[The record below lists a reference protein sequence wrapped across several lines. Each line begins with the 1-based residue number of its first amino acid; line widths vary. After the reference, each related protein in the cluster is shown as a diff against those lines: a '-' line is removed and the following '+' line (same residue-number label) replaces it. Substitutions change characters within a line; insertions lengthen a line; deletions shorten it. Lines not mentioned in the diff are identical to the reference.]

1 MTTKAQI
8 VVSAVDKASATML
21 RIRAEM
27 RAMTQPMRDVKA
39 SFGRFTE
46 ASGLKQVGRDMQKIA
61 RTARSVASG
70 VTSIVAPMGA
80 LIGVGT
86 VAGLG
91 ELTRRWAS
99 LGWNVSRTAQ
109 TIGVAPTQLMALQGA
124 AKLAGLSADDMTS
137 SLGALGTTLQDAEYG
152 RNQQAMYALNQLGVS
167 IHRTASGA
175 VDTTRALS
183 DLSAVIQRYNGQPQ
197 VQQRIADQFGLGS
210 LLPLLR
216 QGPAAIRRFEAEAR
230 RLGYTLNDGALRRS
244 EQLGQSFAKLELSLD
259 GLRNSIADSLYP
271 VMQPMLNS
279 FVQWISANRVLI
291 GQKVSDWVGA
301 VVRWVKSVNWMQVW
315 SDIRQTAEQILAIVR
330 GINSAV
336 QSIGGWKTTLELAF
350 GAWAIGKL
358 SMFTLAVLRVA
369 SAFGK
374 VRAAATAAS
383 VAAGASEAGAAASG
397 GLLAAAGAGAVGAG
411 LMLYSPPVGA
421 GEQSALN
428 ARLNSLPA
436 RQQRALWRLQQ
447 MGLSPI
453 EAAGLVANFTAE
465 SGLNASSVG
474 DKGSAYGIGQWHP
487 DRQAQFK
494 KLFGI
499 PIQKSDLDQQLAFA
513 RWELGNTE
521 SGAQARAARARTA
534 GEAGSIYSRY
544 YERPKNADLEAN
556 TRAVLAEDI
565 YNQNRMMFTHAPA
578 QKEQVE
584 VSMKNMPP
592 GTRVEARDDKGN
604 SVPAPA
610 QKVQV
615 EVSMKNMPPGT
626 RVEAR
631 DDKGNSVPARVAYN
645 MVGLQ
650 W

>member
-27 RAMTQPMRDVKA
+27 RAMTQPMRDIKA

-91 ELTRRWAS
+91 ELMRRWAS
-99 LGWNVSRTAQ
+99 LGWSVSRTAQ

-137 SLGALGTTLQDAEYG
+137 SLGALGTTLQDAVYG
-152 RNQQAMYALNQLGVS
+152 RNQQAMYALNQLGIT

-197 VQQRIADQFGLGS
+197 VQQRIADQFGIGS

-230 RLGYTLNDGALRRS
+230 RLGYTLGGDALNRS
-244 EQLGQSFAKLELSLD
+244 EALGQSFVRLELSLD

-279 FVQWISANRVLI
+279 FVQWISANRVLV
-291 GQKVSDWVGA
+291 GQKVSEWVGA
-301 VVRWVKSVNWMQVW
+301 VVRWVKSVNWSQVW
-315 SDIRQTAEQILAIVR
+315 SDIRQTAEQILAIAR

-336 QSIGGWKTTLELAF
+336 QALGGWKSTLELAF

-358 SMFTLAVLRVA
+358 GMFTLAVLRTA
-369 SAFGK
+369 KAFGTL
-374 VRAAATAAS
+374 RA
-383 VAAGASEAGAAASG
+383 EAGAAGVASG
-397 GLLAAAGAGAVGAG
+397 AGLWWKGGLVGLAGFGGYELGKHVVSPAIDHAVSAATGRPNSLGGAIYDWLHPNGDSRTKAKTLFPYLEKHYGLPPGLLDSVWRQESDRGRNMWSPVGAVGDFQFMPSTAKAYG
-411 LMLYSPPVGA
+411 VKNPMDFT
-421 GEQSALN
+421 QSA
-428 ARLNSLPA
+428 
-436 RQQRALWRLQQ
+436 Q
-447 MGLSPI
+447 G
-453 EAAGLVANFTAE
+453 
-465 SGLNASSVG
+465 
-474 DKGSAYGIGQWHP
+474 
-487 DRQAQFK
+487 
-494 KLFGI
+494 
-499 PIQKSDLDQQLAFA
+499 
-513 RWELGNTE
+513 
-521 SGAQARAARARTA
+521 AARMYGDLLRQYRGDTSKALA
-534 GEAGSIYSRY
+534 AYNWGSGNLDRDISAHG
-544 YERPKNADLEAN
+544 ADWLTYAPRETQN
-556 TRAVLAEDI
+556 YVRDI
-565 YNQNRMMFTHAPA
+565 LGRMQGGP
-578 QKEQVE
+578 
-584 VSMKNMPP
+584 
-592 GTRVEARDDKGN
+592 
-604 SVPAPA
+604 

-645 MVGLQ
+645 MVGQ
-650 W
+650 PW